1 MNKLGLYAMHL
12 IFAIGLIYLVLQT
25 EINNKIIQWILIG
38 LGAIIVLYHGYD
50 TYKNRDNAYALINLF
65 HTLIVGPLFI
75 YIGMNGIN
83 FGSRA
88 LLEILIAGMIF
99 YHGKKIITKSLNK

>member
-1 MNKLGLYAMHL
+1 MNKIGLYLAHL
-12 IFAIGLIYLVLQT
+12 VFAIGFIYLVMQT
-25 EINNKIIQWILIG
+25 EISNKIIQYLLIG
-38 LGAIIVLYHGYD
+38 IGAVIVLYHGYD

-65 HTLIVGPLFI
+65 HTLVVGPLLI
-75 YIGMNGIN
+75 YIGIKGIN

-99 YHGKKIITKSLNK
+99 YHGKKIITKTLNK